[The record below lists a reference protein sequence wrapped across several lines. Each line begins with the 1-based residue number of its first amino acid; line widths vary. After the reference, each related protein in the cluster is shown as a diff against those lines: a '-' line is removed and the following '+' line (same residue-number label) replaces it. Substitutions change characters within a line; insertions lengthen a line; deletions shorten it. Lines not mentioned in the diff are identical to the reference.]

1 MTKLQAVE
9 YAVIKIPDILP
20 LQESEVRALCDQL
33 LTSSNGN
40 PDRIAEGFLDIL
52 GHSDLSFDF
61 VIGFNNLLSAEE
73 QKPAVESQ
81 PKIPPPKESKKPVY
95 RERSTPSLP
104 SEHLSKKNN
113 SSNSKSSNSNSNN
126 NNTNSQDKK
135 NQKEKKNQ
143 KGQLLREIEQV
154 SKFLE
159 QEPNPNDVQKF
170 ACNCQG
176 SRHPL
181 FEAAP
186 NCLSCGKII
195 CIREGLHLSGCSHC
209 GQDFIS
215 LEERFKILQL
225 LKQEKEELE
234 NGSARPPEP
243 TEKQRAGKNKAGKSY
258 KISTGIGTN
267 LFTEQDKLFDL
278 LERQKEREK
287 RREKVLRTKEDE
299 QKQEE
304 QNKIVQER
312 EASLDPELAQAQD
325 RLDKLLYFQ
334 DTSAERTK
342 IIDNVSDFSMAND
355 SNQWG
360 SARERA
366 LMLKKQQRNLRKWQK
381 LENERNGRR
390 DKYVV
395 SMDIGPNG
403 KVTMK
408 EVHKDRGGAVA
419 HSDEEISDVSDEED
433 ARDLKTIHA
442 LKDEIESDRR
452 QKGSKLESNTWDYER
467 DKKQFKRP
475 VYIGKDTE
483 DVSKSAKQQQDH
495 ARKPRVQADGSDEH
509 FWDKLV

>member
-1 MTKLQAVE
+1 MTKQQATE

-20 LQESEVRALCDQL
+20 LEESEVRVLCDQIL
-33 LTSSNGN
+33 KSSNYN

-61 VIGFNNLLSAEE
+61 VIGFNGLLSLEE
-73 QKPAVESQ
+73 QKPQ
-81 PKIPPPKESKKPVY
+81 LPPPKESKKPVY

-104 SEHLSKKNN
+104 SENLAKKSN
-113 SSNSKSSNSNSNN
+113 SSSASNTG
-126 NNTNSQDKK
+126 NTTSQDKK
-135 NQKEKKNQ
+135 NHNKKKNQ
-143 KGQLLREIEQV
+143 KGRLLREIEEV

-159 QEPNPNDVQKF
+159 QEPNPGDVRKF

-176 SRHPL
+176 NRHPL

-195 CIREGLHLSGCSHC
+195 CIREGLHLTGCSHC
-209 GQDFIS
+209 GKDFIS
-215 LEERFKILQL
+215 LEERLKILQL
-225 LKQEKEELE
+225 LKQEKDELE
-234 NGSARPPEP
+234 NGPAKPAEP
-243 TEKQRAGKNKAGKSY
+243 GEKQRAGKNKAGKSY

-267 LFTEQDKLFDL
+267 LFTEQDRLFDL
-278 LERQKEREK
+278 LERQKQREK
-287 RREKVLRTKEDE
+287 KREEVLRTKEVE

-304 QNKIVQER
+304 QNTISQEQ
-312 EASLDPELAQAQD
+312 ENSLDPELAQAQE

-355 SNQWG
+355 GDLWG
-360 SARERA
+360 TARERA
-366 LMLKKQQRNLRKWQK
+366 LMLKKQQRNTRKWQK

-403 KVTMK
+403 KVTMN
-408 EVHKDRGGAVA
+408 EVHKDRGGTVA
-419 HSDEEISDVSDEED
+419 HSDEDFSDISDEED
-433 ARDLKTIHA
+433 AKDLKTIHS
-442 LKDEIESDRR
+442 LKNEIESDKR
-452 QKGSKLESNTWDYER
+452 QQGSRLESKIWDYER

-475 VYIGKDTE
+475 VYISTDIN
-483 DVSKSAKQQQDH
+483 DDSKSMEQQDH
-495 ARKPRVQADGSDEH
+495 VRKPRVQADESDEH

>member
-1 MTKLQAVE
+1 MTKLQAIE
-9 YAVIKIPDILP
+9 FAAVKIPDILP
-20 LQESEVRALCDQL
+20 LEESEVRALCDQVL
-33 LTSSNGN
+33 KSSNGN
-40 PDRIAEGFLDIL
+40 PDRVAEGFLDIL

-61 VIGFNNLLSAEE
+61 VIGFNSLLAVEE
-73 QKPAVESQ
+73 QKPKVKVQ
-81 PKIPPPKESKKPVY
+81 PKVAPSKELKEPVY

-104 SEHLSKKNN
+104 SEHVPKRHYNSSNN
-113 SSNSKSSNSNSNN
+113 SSNNP
-126 NNTNSQDKK
+126 QDKK
-135 NQKEKKNQ
+135 NQRDKKTQ

-154 SKFLE
+154 SNFLE
-159 QEPNPNDVQKF
+159 QETNPKDTQKF

-176 SRHPL
+176 NRHPL
-181 FEAAP
+181 FEVAP

-195 CIREGLHLSGCSHC
+195 CIREGLHLSSCSYC
-209 GQDFIS
+209 NQDFIS

-234 NGSARPPEP
+234 NGSARQLEP
-243 TEKQRAGKNKAGKSY
+243 AERQRAGKSKAGKSY

-287 RREKVLRTKEDE
+287 KREKVLRTKEDE
-299 QKQEE
+299 QNQEK
-304 QNKIVQER
+304 QNKLAQEQK
-312 EASLDPELAQAQD
+312 ASLDPELAQAQE

-342 IIDNVSDFSMAND
+342 IIDNVSDFSMDN
-355 SNQWG
+355 SNNLWG
-360 SARERA
+360 TARERA

-395 SMDIGPNG
+395 SMDIGSNG

-408 EVHKDRGGAVA
+408 EVHKDRGDPIA

-433 ARDLKTIHA
+433 VKDLKDIHL
-442 LKDEIESDRR
+442 LKGEIESD
-452 QKGSKLESNTWDYER
+452 KKEEGSKLESNVWDYER

-475 VYIGKDTE
+475 VYIGKNSGNGSNST
-483 DVSKSAKQQQDH
+483 KQEYGH
-495 ARKPRVQADGSDEH
+495 VRKPRVQADGSDEH

>member
-9 YAVIKIPDILP
+9 FATVKIPDILP
-20 LQESEVRALCDQL
+20 LEESEVRALCEQVL
-33 LTSSNGN
+33 NSSKGN
-40 PDRIAEGFLDIL
+40 PDGIAEGFLDIL
-52 GHSDLSFDF
+52 GHSDLSFEF
-61 VIGFNNLLSAEE
+61 VIGFNSLLSVKEEKPKAEPK
-73 QKPAVESQ
+73 KPA
-81 PKIPPPKESKKPVY
+81 Y

-104 SEHLSKKNN
+104 SEQVPKKHND
-113 SSNSKSSNSNSNN
+113 SGID
-126 NNTNSQDKK
+126 NNTNNASQERR
-135 NQKEKKNQ
+135 NQKEKKTQ
-143 KGQLLREIEQV
+143 KGQLLREIEEV

-159 QEPNPNDVQKF
+159 QESRPKDIQKF

-176 SRHPL
+176 NRHPL

-195 CIREGLHLSGCSHC
+195 CIREGLHLTGCSHC

-215 LEERFKILQL
+215 LEERYKILQL

-234 NGSARPPEP
+234 NGSAKLPEP
-243 TEKQRAGKNKAGKSY
+243 TEKQRAAKSKAGKSY

-287 RREKVLRTKEDE
+287 RREQVLRTKEDE

-304 QNKIVQER
+304 QNKVIQER
-312 EASLDPELAQAQD
+312 EASLDPELTQAQE

-355 SNQWG
+355 SNLWG
-360 SARERA
+360 TARERA

-381 LENERNGRR
+381 LENERTGRR
-390 DKYVV
+390 DKYLV
-395 SMDIGPNG
+395 SMDIGPGG

-419 HSDEEISDVSDEED
+419 HSDEEVSDISDEED
-433 ARDLKTIHA
+433 AQDLKVIHE
-442 LKDEIESDRR
+442 LKNEIESD
-452 QKGSKLESNTWDYER
+452 KKEKSSNLENNVWDYER

-475 VYIGKDTE
+475 VYVGKDTG
-483 DVSKSAKQQQDH
+483 DASRSVKQQLDDT
-495 ARKPRVQADGSDEH
+495 RKPRVQADGSDEH
-509 FWDKLV
+509 FWDRLV

>member
-1 MTKLQAVE
+1 MTKLKAVE
-9 YAVIKIPDILP
+9 YAVVKIPDILP
-20 LQESEVRALCDQL
+20 LEESEVRTLCDQVL
-33 LTSSNGN
+33 KSSNGN
-40 PDRIAEGFLDIL
+40 LDRIAEGFLDIL

-61 VIGFNNLLSAEE
+61 VIGFNNLLSVEE
-73 QKPAVESQ
+73 QKPEVEVQ
-81 PKIPPPKESKKPVY
+81 PKVSPAKEPKKPVY

-104 SEHLSKKNN
+104 SEHLPKKHTN
-113 SSNSKSSNSNSNN
+113 SSNS
-126 NNTNSQDKK
+126 SQDKK
-135 NQKEKKNQ
+135 HQKEKKTQ

-159 QEPNPNDVQKF
+159 QETNPKDVQKF

-176 SRHPL
+176 NRHPL

-195 CIREGLHLSGCSHC
+195 CIREGLHLSSCSHC

-243 TEKQRAGKNKAGKSY
+243 NEKQRAGKNKAGKSY

-278 LERQKEREK
+278 LERKKEREK
-287 RREKVLRTKEDE
+287 KREQVLRTKEDE

-312 EASLDPELAQAQD
+312 EARLDPELAQAQE

-355 SNQWG
+355 SNLWG
-360 SARERA
+360 TARERA

-419 HSDEEISDVSDEED
+419 HSDEDISDVSDEED
-433 ARDLKTIHA
+433 ARDLKDIHA
-442 LKDEIESDRR
+442 LKDEIESDKR
-452 QKGSKLESNTWDYER
+452 QKGSKLESNVWDYER

-475 VYIGKDTE
+475 VYIGKDTG
-483 DVSKSAKQQQDH
+483 DVSKSAKQQHDH
-495 ARKPRVQADGSDEH
+495 SRKSRVQADGSDEH